1 MPCSSVKPS
10 CGSLLFLDK
19 PQNPGHGLQTLP
31 HSPRLE
37 KGRKRLGWG
46 WESPGCHSWPCHLLP
61 AALFNFPLPTPAQHT
76 KRSFWSLYNP
86 LPLLPSFTPSPCIR
100 SPAVAHSLK
109 IPLPGISRLPL
120 PGFHPPSSSHVH
132 ALTLLLCLSK
142 SPPRSGPSSPVCLAF
157 IRPAGF
163 SRLGWAK
170 RNPSSSSNLI
180 VFSGS
185 EAATPLHF
193 SGK

>member
-1 MPCSSVKPS
+1 MGMGEPRL
-10 CGSLLFLDK
+10 SLLALPPPPSSPLQFPPSHPCPTHKTFL
-19 PQNPGHGLQTLP
+19 HRT
-31 HSPRLE
+31 
-37 KGRKRLGWG
+37 
-46 WESPGCHSWPCHLLP
+46 
-61 AALFNFPLPTPAQHT
+61 
-76 KRSFWSLYNP
+76 WSLYNP